1 MCKIHSNSA
10 LKRKEHFILRQI
22 LMKGSPFNFAD
33 ASKLI
38 VSYVG
43 YGRLL
48 RLGAM
53 ERSSLHTPLY
63 NRAMQWK
70 PT

>member
-1 MCKIHSNSA
+1 MCKIHSKSA
-10 LKRKEHFILRQI
+10 LKRKEHFILRYL
-22 LMKGSPFNFAD
+22 LMKGSTLNFAD

-43 YGRLL
+43 YGRML

-53 ERSSLHTPLY
+53 ERSTLHTPLC
-63 NRAMQWK
+63 NRAMQ
-70 PT
+70 

>member
-1 MCKIHSNSA
+1 M
-10 LKRKEHFILRQI
+10 LRHL
-22 LMKGSPFNFAD
+22 LMKGSTFNFAD

-43 YGRLL
+43 YGRML

-53 ERSSLHTPLY
+53 ERSTLHTPLC
-63 NRAMQWK
+63 NRAMQ
-70 PT
+70 